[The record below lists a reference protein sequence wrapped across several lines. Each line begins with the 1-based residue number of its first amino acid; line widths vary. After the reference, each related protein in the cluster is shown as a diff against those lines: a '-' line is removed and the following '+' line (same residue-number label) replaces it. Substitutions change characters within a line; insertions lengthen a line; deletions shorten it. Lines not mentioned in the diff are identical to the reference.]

1 MHRISS
7 HDASWFVRQANLLRR
22 LPGLRGALR
31 DGSTTTGHVASLAA
45 VVTNRRQLAL
55 CDVAEQLVG
64 FATSLEIDEFSAGC
78 QRWAELADEHTSSPP
93 HSGDYH
99 LTITPGLYGEANIS
113 GHLTLDQV
121 AMVSAAIETLNGPDP
136 SDAPVKRTL
145 RRHNADA
152 LADLAQR
159 HLGGEDGRPAPST
172 TGATTSSATV
182 RRAKPSA
189 TVIIDFGSFSEA
201 RFWHDQLD
209 AETIWDDPS
218 YRSLASVRQDLLGTG
233 HIPSRTA
240 SLLTCDANVRRHVL
254 DPHGQPLNLGRST
267 PTVTS
272 SQRHALVVG
281 DRGCVFPT
289 CDRPPQWTDAH
300 YIHPRALDGF
310 TDLDNLVLLCRH
322 HHRLVHGP
330 EWSIE
335 RHPVT
340 GHISALRRNGWVYQ
354 RDHDGVVRPDRA
366 PPPDGRAG

>member
-1 MHRISS
+1 
-7 HDASWFVRQANLLRR
+7 VRQANLLRR

-31 DGSTTTGHVASLAA
+31 DGSTTTGHVAS
-45 VVTNRRQLAL
+45 
-55 CDVAEQLVG
+55 
-64 FATSLEIDEFSAGC
+64 
-78 QRWAELADEHTSSPP
+78 
-93 HSGDYH
+93 
-99 LTITPGLYGEANIS
+99 
-113 GHLTLDQV
+113 
-121 AMVSAAIETLNGPDP
+121 
-136 SDAPVKRTL
+136 
-145 RRHNADA
+145 
-152 LADLAQR
+152 
-159 HLGGEDGRPAPST
+159 LGGEDGRPAPST

-272 SQRHALVVG
+272 SQRHALVVR

-289 CDRPPQWTDAH
+289 SIGLHNGPTHITSTHGRLMASPTSTTSSCYAATTIDS
-300 YIHPRALDGF
+300 F
-310 TDLDNLVLLCRH
+310 TDPNGASSAIPSRVTSQLCGGTDGCTSEIMTASSAPIGS
-322 HHRLVHGP
+322 HRPCAFVGP
-330 EWSIE
+330 HCVGQS
-335 RHPVT
+335 V
-340 GHISALRRNGWVYQ
+340 
-354 RDHDGVVRPDRA
+354 
-366 PPPDGRAG
+366 